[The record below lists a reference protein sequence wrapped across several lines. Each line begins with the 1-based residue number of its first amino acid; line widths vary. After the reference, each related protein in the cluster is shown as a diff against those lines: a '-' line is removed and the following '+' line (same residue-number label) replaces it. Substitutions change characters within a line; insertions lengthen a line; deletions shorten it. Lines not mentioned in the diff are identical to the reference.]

1 MILTPK
7 LNNVCSV
14 LLLFL
19 VSDYVLADSLQSEVI
34 QKSLVSYIES
44 NANEL
49 VRMHDILVDDRKD
62 NTQTDELDLQILFHE
77 FLISDLSNKKQKKK
91 FSALCI
97 SCLLYTS
104 DAADE

>member
-49 VRMHDILVDDRKD
+49 IRMHDILVEDRKD
-62 NTQTDELDLQILFHE
+62 NAQTDELDLQILFHE
-77 FLISDLSNKKQKKK
+77 FLISDLSNKKQNIK
-91 FSALCI
+91 
-97 SCLLYTS
+97 
-104 DAADE
+104 

>member
-7 LNNVCSV
+7 LNNVFSI
-14 LLLFL
+14 LFLFL
-19 VSDYVLADSLQSEVI
+19 VSECVSADPLQSEVI

-62 NTQTDELDLQILFHE
+62 NTQTDREYFG
-77 FLISDLSNKKQKKK
+77 
-91 FSALCI
+91 
-97 SCLLYTS
+97 
-104 DAADE
+104 